1 MKLISDFLGYLT
13 SEILNAQKKYP
24 VKGDWVG
31 TVKQDLI
38 EFSMN
43 LSFDDIKLFKK
54 EAFKKW

>member
-1 MKLISDFLGYLT
+1 MGYLT